1 MKFELKGFD
10 VTYSKEKHT
19 AIVSKDENAVM
30 GVDFDEDTDIFNI
43 VAGVALMMVFD
54 GLLTEEDIEDV
65 MEACGIPME
74 NAREELQRM
83 RKSKRKI
90 HIAS

>member
-19 AIVSKDENAVM
+19 AIVSKDENAVL

-83 RKSKRKI
+83 RKSKHRI

>member
-10 VTYSKEKHT
+10 VTYSKEEHT
-19 AIVSKDENAVM
+19 ATVSKDEYEVM
-30 GVDFDEDTDIFNI
+30 MVAFDEDPDIFNI
-43 VAGVALMMVFD
+43 VGGVALMMVFD

-74 NAREELQRM
+74 NVREELQRM
-83 RKSKRKI
+83 RKSKRRI

>member
-1 MKFELKGFD
+1 
-10 VTYSKEKHT
+10 
-19 AIVSKDENAVM
+19 M

-83 RKSKRKI
+83 RKSKRRI
-90 HIAS
+90 HIVS